1 VGSGTES
8 AQSRDLSDDQTVQT
22 KSECGILNCALTGS
36 NTRVFALESRSRD
49 VVEVQ
54 TIMEHAL
61 HDI

>member
-1 VGSGTES
+1 VTF
-8 AQSRDLSDDQTVQT
+8 QTTPRT

-36 NTRVFALESRSRD
+36 NTRVFALESRRRD
-49 VVEVQ
+49 DVEVQ

>member
-1 VGSGTES
+1 VTF
-8 AQSRDLSDDQTVQT
+8 QTTLRT

-49 VVEVQ
+49 DVEVQ